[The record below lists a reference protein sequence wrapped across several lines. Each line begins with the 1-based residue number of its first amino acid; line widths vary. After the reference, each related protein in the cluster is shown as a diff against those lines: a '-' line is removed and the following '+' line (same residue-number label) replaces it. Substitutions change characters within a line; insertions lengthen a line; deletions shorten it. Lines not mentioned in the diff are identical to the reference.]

1 MTPNSEERQ
10 TFVVSA
16 VHWTMKVSAEH
27 KRGHPDL
34 HQKLGLSFWEGELP
48 DTCMMYPLNTI

>member
-34 HQKLGLSFWEGELP
+34 HQKLGLSFWEGECP
-48 DTCMMYPLNTI
+48 FNAK